1 MLNKILDNAKCVYST
16 ALAWTVSAKN
26 ALINHNGFSPSQL
39 VFGQNSNLSITINDL
54 LSALEILVQSVDV
67 AQHVTTLH
75 TARILYISFELSEKL
90 KVALQKNIRNYQ
102 KFYNLGMNSITN
114 KIIYHNGKVLPK
126 F

>member
-1 MLNKILDNAKCVYST
+1 M
-16 ALAWTVSAKN
+16 KN
-26 ALINHNGFSPSQL
+26 ALINHNGFRPSQL

-54 LSALEILVQSVDV
+54 LSALEILVQSLDV

-75 TARILYISFELSEKL
+75 TARILFTSFESSEKL

-102 KFYNLGMNSITN
+102 TFYNLGTNSITN
-114 KIIYHNGKVLPK
+114 EIIYHNGKVLPK